1 MLTPWCVIHS
11 KPILYIELVYNCTF
25 NGHYLHLK
33 DTTTSIIYIFSIS
46 FSSALHQIL
55 IDLPGSNKLSFVWF
69 LIFTWRT
76 CTLCL
81 CLNLYTYFFSS
92 ACLFV
97 CLFVCSFTVCV
108 FLTFFLPLALTII
121 CQNSMK
127 LRWLRHCFFF
137 SLPKWHMLS
146 NLVFVVVLLW
156 EGKGP

>member
-81 CLNLYTYFFSS
+81 CLNLYTYFFH
-92 ACLFV
+92 LHVYF

-108 FLTFFLPLALTII
+108 FLTFLSGRASGCSRHLWWGGKKNFSVWTFRWFFISFL
-121 CQNSMK
+121 
-127 LRWLRHCFFF
+127 FFV
-137 SLPKWHMLS
+137 PM
-146 NLVFVVVLLW
+146 
-156 EGKGP
+156 